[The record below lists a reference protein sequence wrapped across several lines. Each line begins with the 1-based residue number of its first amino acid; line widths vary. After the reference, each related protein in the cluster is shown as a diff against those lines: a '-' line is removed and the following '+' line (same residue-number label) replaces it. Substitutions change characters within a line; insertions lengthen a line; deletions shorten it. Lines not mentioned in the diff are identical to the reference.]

1 MRLETLKQNF
11 ETLKKDVEK
20 IKNLTDGSRP
30 TEGGSLMSGIRTIEN
45 TIERE
50 ENAKQ

>member
-1 MRLETLKQNF
+1 MRLETLKQNL

-30 TEGGSLMSGIRTIEN
+30 TENGSLMSGIRTIEN